1 VANIVREENS
11 IEMIRHNRAGL
22 GRIGKFIEEKSP
34 LYGRACKEED
44 V

>member
-1 VANIVREENS
+1 MKKCLCLSKKI
-11 IEMIRHNRAGL
+11 IEVTLGKIRGQ
-22 GRIGKFIEEKSP
+22 KSP